1 MPDVSNPDSIK
12 KLCQYKSDI
21 AFIGSLYT
29 EKNPYD
35 SLRNTSDFFNGY
47 MDGLI
52 EAQLKVYG
60 YYFVQEALTEN
71 IIEEFKQCM
80 PDFYTQPQGSYITD
94 RATIAQYYIGNKIAA
109 VERQRMLSLLSEKY
123 DVDLYTG
130 SDTSSLPHIHNR
142 GFAKTL
148 TEMPIIFHEAKINL
162 NMTAKPIRTG
172 IPQRIWDVF
181 GSEGF
186 LISNYQSEIPEYFVP
201 GEDIVLYDSPETLME
216 QTDYYLHHE
225 NERKEIAHNAFEKT
239 LEHHTYE
246 KRVELISSLI
256 QTSP

>member
-1 MPDVSNPDSIK
+1 
-12 KLCQYKSDI
+12 
-21 AFIGSLYT
+21 
-29 EKNPYD
+29 
-35 SLRNTSDFFNGY
+35 

-80 PDFYTQPQGSYITD
+80 PDFYTQPQGSYIKD

-148 TEMPIIFHEAKINL
+148 TEMPIIFHESKINL
-162 NMTAKPIRTG
+162 NMTAKSIRTG

-216 QTDYYLHHE
+216 QTDYYLRHE

-239 LEHHTYE
+239 LEYHTYE

>member
-1 MPDVSNPDSIK
+1 MNIIDRDKVMPNLDVSIHAGGILPLGK
-12 KLCQYKSDI
+12 YKN
-21 AFIGSLYT
+21 SLI
-29 EKNPYD
+29 
-35 SLRNTSDFFNGY
+35 FWQ
-47 MDGLI
+47 I
-52 EAQLKVYG
+52 QA
-60 YYFVQEALTEN
+60 
-71 IIEEFKQCM
+71 IC
-80 PDFYTQPQGSYITD
+80 
-94 RATIAQYYIGNKIAA
+94 
-109 VERQRMLSLLSEKY
+109 EKY

-148 TEMPIIFHEAKINL
+148 TEMPIIFHESKINL

-216 QTDYYLHHE
+216 QTDYYLRHE

-239 LEHHTYE
+239 LEYHTYE
-246 KRVELISSLI
+246 KRVELMLESL
-256 QTSP
+256 

>member
-1 MPDVSNPDSIK
+1 MPDVSNPDFIK
-12 KLCQYKSDI
+12 KPYQYKSDI

-35 SLRNTSDFFNGY
+35 SLLNTSDFFNGY

-71 IIEEFKQCM
+71 IIEEFKKCM

-109 VERQRMLSLLSEKY
+109 VERQRLLSLLSEKY
-123 DVDLYTG
+123 DVDLYTE
-130 SDTSSLPHIHNR
+130 SDTSSLPHIHNH

-162 NMTAKPIRTG
+162 NMTSKPIRTV
-172 IPQRIWDVF
+172 IPYLVHTH
-181 GSEGF
+181 
-186 LISNYQSEIPEYFVP
+186 
-201 GEDIVLYDSPETLME
+201 VLKHPSMPAPA
-216 QTDYYLHHE
+216 LH
-225 NERKEIAHNAFEKT
+225 NIAW
-239 LEHHTYE
+239 
-246 KRVELISSLI
+246 
-256 QTSP
+256 